1 MKRIVL
7 TSVCLLTLAS
17 TLGPP
22 TAEARPGYMKA
33 FKELYLVRTPRV
45 KAACAICHPSKSKDH
60 RNRYGRALEEAL
72 GGKNV
77 KDRER
82 VREAMKSI
90 EHLFPGL
97 PKSD

>member
-7 TSVCLLTLAS
+7 TSVCLLAIAS
-17 TLGPP
+17 TLGPSP
-22 TAEARPGYMKA
+22 AEARPGYMKV
-33 FKELYLVRTPRV
+33 FKELYLVRFPRM
-45 KAACAICHPSKSKDH
+45 KATCAICHPSKSKER

-72 GGKNV
+72 GEKNV